1 MTDFPKTIDC
11 GDFRLE
17 KVAPTF
23 DTARYLFELVDSQRE
38 YMAQW
43 LGWVDK
49 SNCPEDMYPHL
60 LKSSE
65 ITTSNY
71 YIIMDDKI
79 VGAIDFVRID
89 KSHKT
94 AEIGYWL
101 SRDYNGRGIVT
112 RAVRAMEKL
121 AFDVLGM
128 HRVEIRA
135 DVRNKKSCAVA
146 ERTGYVY
153 EGVLRGAYILRDES
167 TDVAVYSKLKSEWE
181 KENKNA

>member
-1 MTDFPKTIDC
+1 MADFPKSIDC
-11 GDFRLE
+11 GEFRLE

-23 DTARYLFELVDSQRE
+23 NTARYLFELVDSQRQ

-71 YIIMDDKI
+71 YIIMDGKI
-79 VGAIDFVRID
+79 VGSIDFVRID
-89 KSHKT
+89 ERHKT

-101 SRDYNGRGIVT
+101 SRDYNGRGIMT

-121 AFDVLGM
+121 AFDVLEM

-135 DVRNKKSCAVA
+135 DVRNKKSCAVP
-146 ERTGYVY
+146 ERAGYVK
-153 EGVLRGAYILRDES
+153 EGVLRGAYILRDAS

>member
-1 MTDFPKTIDC
+1 MTDFPKSIDC

-17 KVAPTF
+17 KVEPTF

-38 YMAQW
+38 YMAEW

-49 SNCPEDMYPHL
+49 SNCPEDMYMHMH
-60 LKSSE
+60 KVSQNDNGS
-65 ITTSNY
+65 Y
-71 YIIMDDKI
+71 YIIYNGDI
-79 VGAIDFVRID
+79 VGSAGVDIRSKKNKI
-89 KSHKT
+89 

-101 SRDYNGRGIVT
+101 SHDYNGRGIMT
-112 RAVRAMEKL
+112 RAVHAMEKL
-121 AFDVLGM
+121 AFDMLEM
-128 HRVEIRA
+128 RRVEIRA

-146 ERTGYVY
+146 ERAGYVA

>member
-17 KVAPTF
+17 KIIPSF
-23 DTARYLFELVDSQRE
+23 DNARKIFEIVDSQRE
-38 YMAQW
+38 F
-43 LGWVDK
+43 LSEFLDWVDV

-60 LKSSE
+60 LSVSK
-65 ITTSNY
+65 ITYPGY
-71 YIIMDDKI
+71 YIIVDGEI
-79 VGAIDFVRID
+79 VGSIDFVRID
-89 KSHKT
+89 ENQKT
-94 AEIGYWL
+94 VEIGYWL

-121 AFDVLGM
+121 AFDMLEM
-128 HRVEIRA
+128 RRVEIRA

-146 ERTGYVY
+146 ERAGYVA

>member
-11 GDFRLE
+11 GDFCLE

-38 YMAQW
+38 YMAEW

-71 YIIMDDKI
+71 YIIMEGKI
-79 VGAIDFVRID
+79 VGSIDFVRISE
-89 KSHKT
+89 SHKT

-101 SRDYNGRGIVT
+101 SRDYNGRGIMT

-121 AFDVLGM
+121 AFDMLEM
-128 HRVEIRA
+128 RRVEIRV

-153 EGVLRGAYILRDES
+153 EGVLRGAYVLRDES